1 MPFADFN
8 AFEKDTT
15 ILNSDRLILN
25 SKDDSIF
32 ILSKKTV
39 GTSAAESVHF
49 DIGPKGSTDKKYMF
63 IVNSPSIQLGL
74 PSNGI
79 NEPIAKANSVV
90 SFINDLI
97 LALNAFSSSLEK
109 ATGIGV
115 GVNTMPEI
123 SAAANLLKLTL
134 DRFKESYGAPDSPI
148 KSKISKTI

>member
-49 DIGPKGSTDKKYMF
+49 DIGPRGSSDKKYMF

-74 PSNGI
+74 PSNGV
-79 NEPIAKANSVV
+79 NEPVAKADSV
-90 SFINDLI
+90 INCLKEI
-97 LALNAFSSSLEK
+97 MTALNMFSETIAP
-109 ATGIGV
+109 ATALGIGV
-115 GVNTMPEI
+115 SSLPTI
-123 SAAANLLKLTL
+123 STAAHKLKLQL
-134 DRFKESYGAPDSPI
+134 QRIIASYTKADSPI

>member
-8 AFEKDTT
+8 AFEKDTA

-49 DIGPKGSTDKKYMF
+49 DIGPKGSSDKKYIF

-74 PSNGI
+74 PTNGV
-79 NEPIAKANSVV
+79 NESIAKADSTIN
-90 SFINDLI
+90 FINELI
-97 LALNAFSSSLEK
+97 LALSGFADSLQ
-109 ATGIGV
+109 ASTALGV
-115 GVNTMPEI
+115 GVSKIPDI
-123 SAAANLLKLTL
+123 AVAANLLKLKL
-134 DRFKESYGAPDSPI
+134 SRFKTFYGGSDSPI

>member
-8 AFEKDTT
+8 AFEKDTA

-49 DIGPKGSTDKKYMF
+49 DIGPKGSSDKKYMF

-79 NEPIAKANSVV
+79 NEPIAKADSTIN
-90 SFINDLI
+90 FINDLI
-97 LALNAFSSSLEK
+97 LALNAFSDSLAN
-109 ATGIGV
+109 ATALGV
-115 GVNTMPEI
+115 GASKLPEI
-123 SAAANLLKLTL
+123 SIAAKLLKLKL
-134 DRFKESYGAPDSPI
+134 DRFKAFYGSSDSPI